1 MNSERGNREWLNEYP
16 SLKQVKSNNP
26 FTVPDGYFNE
36 LEQQITSLVKLDELK
51 KEAAS
56 EGFTVPENYF
66 DALSANIQTRIK
78 IEEVLD
84 KDTAGHTV
92 PADYF
97 ENLSQQIQSRIMI
110 EEALYEPTEIFAVP
124 QDYFEQLSQDI
135 LNKTVNQE
143 DLKQDVVKK
152 RGVVR
157 QLFASTAFRYA
168 TAACIT
174 LAVGATVF
182 LSQNGTTTVED
193 HNTSFLH
200 KSLSAIPVDEI
211 KNYLKDNVDQTDTRT
226 LIDDSK
232 QVNADNLSN
241 DLQDELDTS
250 Q

>member
-26 FTVPDGYFNE
+26 FTVPEGYFNE

-51 KEAAS
+51 KDAAS

-66 DALSANIQTRIK
+66 DELSAHIQSRIK

-92 PADYF
+92 PAEYF

-110 EEALYEPTEIFAVP
+110 EEALCEPTEIFAVP

-143 DLKQDVVKK
+143 DLKQEVIKK
-152 RGVVR
+152 KGVVR
-157 QLFASTAFRYA
+157 QLFASSTFRYA

-174 LAVGATVF
+174 LAVGATV
-182 LSQNGTTTVED
+182 LLTQNSAPAVEN
-193 HNTSFLH
+193 HNNSFLH

-211 KNYLKDNVDQTDTRT
+211 KNYLKDNDDQTDTRT